1 MKIYSAVEQAI
12 LDSIARGDPE
22 KLSNKGQPLDLTE
35 WLRTPEHL
43 RMSHSILKNAGI
55 KPQEIEIKHQISE
68 LKQAI
73 KALDKDKEADKEE
86 RTVLVN
92 QLNKLM
98 VTHQLKMERLNRR

>member
-12 LDSIARGDPE
+12 RDSIERGEPD
-22 KLSNKGQPLDLTE
+22 KLSIKGKPLDLTE

-55 KPQEIEIKHQISE
+55 KPQEIELKNQISN
-68 LKQAI
+68 LKEAI
-73 KALDKDKEADKEE
+73 KGLDKDRDKVE
-86 RTVLVN
+86 RTELVN

-98 VTHQLKMERLNRR
+98 VTHQLRMERLNRR

>member
-12 LDSIARGDPE
+12 LDSIERGEPD
-22 KLSNKGQPLDLTE
+22 KLSNKGKPLDLTE

-55 KPQEIEIKHQISE
+55 KPQEIEIKAQIAQ
-68 LKQAI
+68 LKEAI
-73 KALDKDKEADKEE
+73 QALDKERDKIE
-86 RTVLVN
+86 RTELVN

>member
-1 MKIYSAVEQAI
+1 MKKIYSAVEQAI
-12 LDSIARGDPE
+12 LDSIARGEPD

-55 KPQEIEIKHQISE
+55 KPAEIEIKQQISD
-68 LKQAI
+68 LKAAI
-73 KALDKDKEADKEE
+73 QALDKEKDKLE
-86 RTVLVN
+86 RTTLVN

-98 VTHQLKMERLNRR
+98 VTHQLRMERLNRR